1 MLLAGM
7 QEQRVHAAF
16 HLRENV
22 GWIFAIWTHVKRV
35 SQRSAEFCGFSQGA
49 PVSSQG
55 KVNRVGKNVNLNLI
69 RNFLSELLVQTIWVQ
84 RVHRRFSTDRLL
96 TYILCLR

>member
-1 MLLAGM
+1 M

-69 RNFLSELLVQTIWVQ
+69 RNFLSELLVQTMGATGAQKI
-84 RVHRRFSTDRLL
+84 
-96 TYILCLR
+96 